1 MNGNGKAPQELT
13 IKVLLFGVLLAVI
26 LSAANAYLGLFA
38 GMTVSAAI
46 PAAVIALGI
55 MRFFR
60 GSTIQECN
68 LIGTCASAGESLAA
82 GVIFTLPALLF
93 LGFWKEF
100 NYFWVAIIA
109 GFGGL
114 LGVLFTIPLR
124 RSLIVEGDLKFP
136 EGVATAKVL
145 EAGHKDAAGIWYI
158 VKAAL
163 AGALFKVGANGIGL
177 WPEIM
182 QGAARVKGSI
192 AYFGSNLSPALLS
205 VGYIV
210 GINIAILIFLGG
222 GANWLV
228 TIPVVASQ
236 GEWPEY
242 QLLNRNVPDDWNISN
257 AAFGIADP
265 NDPNAVKY
273 GVIDRNDPN
282 EVKYGIID
290 PNDPNAVKYRIIDPN
305 DPNVVEHG
313 IIEPNDPNV
322 VKFRIIDPNNPTE
335 WDSDAD
341 EPRAWNVFVKEC
353 KTADPK
359 ASEEEIEK
367 VATHNA
373 EVEDA
378 LGKPVEALAYA
389 EQIWS
394 KRTRYIGVGG
404 MLLGGLW
411 TIFHL
416 RKSLF
421 SGVTSGLK
429 AYRNIREGNSNI
441 DRTEKDLPMQWII
454 FMIVGAVVPL
464 FMVYQHFVQE
474 IHISLVMAAVMLVTG
489 FLFAA
494 VAGYMAGLVGSSNNP
509 ISGVTISTVL
519 VSSLMLVLLMG
530 KAAKNGPAAA
540 VIIGGVVCCAAAIA
554 GDVMQDL
561 KCGRLV
567 GTTPWKQQVMEM
579 LGTVSA
585 ALIIAPVLMLL
596 HSAYGFAGMKGAGEK
611 ALAAP
616 QASLMASVAKGVFQG
631 GLPWNYFFA
640 GMGLAAGIIALDL
653 YLQAKKYPFR
663 TPVLAVAIGF
673 YLPFQLSVPIFI
685 GGLVSLAVKKY
696 QKLRQSNTQEVEAAD
711 RRGLLMA
718 SGLITGEAL
727 MGILVAIPIVILK
740 QFEIDLPIIEH
751 FIGKTMPFGGVVGI
765 VLLAFVTLWLFVTTI
780 RNRQN

>member
-1 MNGNGKAPQELT
+1 MSDGNKSPQELT
-13 IKVLLFGVLLAVI
+13 VKVIFFGVLLAVI

-46 PAAVIALGI
+46 PAAVMALGI

-93 LGFWKEF
+93 LGFWDQF

-124 RSLIVEGDLKFP
+124 RSLIVETDLKFP

-145 EAGHKDAAGIWYI
+145 ETGRTDTSGVWYI
-158 VKAAL
+158 VKAAV
-163 AGALFKVGANGIGL
+163 AGGLFKIGANAIGL
-177 WPEIM
+177 WPEVM
-182 QGAARVKGSI
+182 QGATRVGGSI

-210 GINIAILIFLGG
+210 GLNIAVLIFIGG
-222 GANWLV
+222 AANWLL
-228 TIPVVASQ
+228 TIPIVA
-236 GEWPEY
+236 GMG
-242 QLLNRNVPDDWNISN
+242 DWAVYAADHEN
-257 AAFGIADP
+257 AGQ
-265 NDPNAVKY
+265 VM
-273 GVIDRNDPN
+273 
-282 EVKYGIID
+282 
-290 PNDPNAVKYRIIDPN
+290 
-305 DPNVVEHG
+305 
-313 IIEPNDPNV
+313 
-322 VKFRIIDPNNPTE
+322 
-335 WDSDAD
+335 S
-341 EPRAWNVFVKEC
+341 
-353 KTADPK
+353 
-359 ASEEEIEK
+359 
-367 VATHNA
+367 
-373 EVEDA
+373 A
-378 LGKPVEALAYA
+378 LDYA
-389 EQIWS
+389 EHLWS
-394 KRTRYIGVGG
+394 TKTRYIGVGG

-411 TIFHL
+411 TIFHMRRNL
-416 RKSLF
+416 V

-429 AYRNIREGNSNI
+429 AYQRMKEGIGDI

-454 FMIVGAVVPL
+454 VMIIGSVVPL
-464 FMVYQHFVQE
+464 FMVYQHYVQAV
-474 IHISLVMAAVMLVTG
+474 HISLVMACVMLVTG

-519 VSSLMLVLLMG
+519 VSSVLLVLLMG
-530 KAAKNGPAAA
+530 RAAENGPAAA
-540 VIIGGVVCCAAAIA
+540 VIIGAVVCCAAAIA

-579 LGTVSA
+579 LGTGAA

-596 HSAYGFAGMKGAGEK
+596 HNAYGFAGMEGAGEK
-611 ALAAP
+611 ALSAP

-631 GLPWNYFFA
+631 GLPWGYFGL
-640 GMGLAAGIIALDL
+640 GMGVAALIIALDL

-673 YLPFQLSVPIFI
+673 YLPFQLSVPIFL
-685 GGLVSLAVKKY
+685 GGLISLAVKRYHKR
-696 QKLRQSNTQEVEAAD
+696 RQSDTHAVEASD

-740 QFEIDLPIIEH
+740 QFDIDLPIIEH
-751 FIGKTMPFGGVVGI
+751 YTGDTMPFGGVVGV
-765 VLLAFVTLWLFVTTI
+765 VLLMFVILWLYLTTV
-780 RNRQN
+780 RKRQS